1 MNKSFYRIFT
11 FVFGAIALINL
22 IALIIGVVVLHR
34 LDVWDISLLALCAID
49 FGLYAVECGLKS
61 TK

>member
-1 MNKSFYRIFT
+1 MDKSFYRIFT
-11 FVFGAIALINL
+11 FVFGAITLVNL
-22 IALIIGVVVLHR
+22 IALIIGVFVLHR
-34 LDVWDISLLALCAID
+34 LDVWDISLFTLCTID